1 MVQSQLYDNKIT
13 PQNTHK
19 EKMQSHLN
27 NLKTIN
33 DILNYK
39 EKIICSGDSHVQL
52 IAGTLIVF
60 KL

>member
-1 MVQSQLYDNKIT
+1 
-13 PQNTHK
+13 
-19 EKMQSHLN
+19 MQSHLN

-39 EKIICSGDSHVQL
+39 EKITCSGDSHVQL